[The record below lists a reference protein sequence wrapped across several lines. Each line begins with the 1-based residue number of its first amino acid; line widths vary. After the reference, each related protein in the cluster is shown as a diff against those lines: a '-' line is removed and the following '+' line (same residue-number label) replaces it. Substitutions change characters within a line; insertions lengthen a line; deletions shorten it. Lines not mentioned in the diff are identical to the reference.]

1 MSFIRQF
8 LRYGFDWAERVLGQ
22 IFAAE
27 WNPLLNLG
35 ALGFFFYW
43 VITASGIYV
52 YIFFD
57 TGVKEA
63 YASVE
68 YMTHEQWYLA
78 GVMRSLHRYAS
89 DGLVVV
95 MLVHIVRE
103 FSRDRYRGVR
113 WFSWIT
119 GVPIL
124 IFVFA
129 AGITG
134 YWLVWD
140 KLAQYVA
147 LVTTE
152 WLDRLPIFGE
162 PIARNFLSPATLDS
176 RFFTL
181 MVFMHIAVPLIALII
196 LWIHLQRVIKPR
208 INPPRGLAIGIFLS
222 MLVLSLVHPALSQ
235 GPANLAEVPGTLGLD
250 WFYLPLYPI
259 LETWP
264 GLVTWGAAGTLLLT
278 MLALPWLPAMRKP
291 AAAVVNLDNCNGC
304 VRCFNDCPY
313 SAISIV
319 PRTDGLPFERQAE
332 VNPSLCVA
340 CGICAGACPT
350 STPFRRTTG
359 LVPGID
365 LPDMSMASLRDELTA
380 AGNHLQGPSKLIIFG
395 CEHGPSIDASKAGNV
410 ALIRLRCIG
419 QLPPSF
425 IDYVLSRKLADGV
438 VLAGCSENSC
448 QARFGIAWTK
458 ARLNRERDPYL
469 RRRVPRNRVKTI
481 WTGRLGRRKL
491 AQLVT
496 RFTAELAEDESL
508 EPPETAAE
516 KHAIKAKELVYD

>member
-1 MSFIRQF
+1 MRLIRQVIR
-8 LRYGFDWAERVLGQ
+8 LGFDWAERVLGW
-22 IFAAE
+22 IFPAQ

-95 MLVHIVRE
+95 MLLHICRE

-124 IFVFA
+124 IFIYVS
-129 AGITG
+129 GITG

-147 LVTTE
+147 LVTME
-152 WLDRLPIFGE
+152 WFDRLPIFGE
-162 PIARNFLSPATLDS
+162 PIARNFLSPTALDS

-196 LWIHLQRVIKPR
+196 LWVHLQRVSKPR
-208 INPPRGLAIGIFLS
+208 TNPPRGLAIGTFLS
-222 MLVLSLVHPALSQ
+222 LLVLSLAYPAVSQ

-264 GLVTWGAAGTLLLT
+264 GPVTWAGAGTLLLIL
-278 MLALPWLPAMRKP
+278 MAMPWLPPMRKLVP
-291 AAAVVNLDNCNGC
+291 AAVNLDNCNGC

-313 SAISIV
+313 SAISMV
-319 PRTDGLPFERQAE
+319 PRTDGLPFESQAE
-332 VNPSLCVA
+332 VNPNLCVA

-350 STPFRRTTG
+350 ATPFRRSTG

-365 LPDMSMASLRDELTA
+365 LPDMPLSGLRDELNATSDRLRGQA
-380 AGNHLQGPSKLIIFG
+380 RIIIFG
-395 CEHGPSIDASKAGNV
+395 CEHGARFDDNDNTNV
-410 ALIRLRCIG
+410 AFISLRCIG

-425 IDYVLSRKLADGV
+425 IDYVLSRNLADGV
-438 VLAGCSENSC
+438 VLTGCSENAC

-458 ARLNRERDPYL
+458 DRLERKRDPYL
-469 RRRVPRNRVKTI
+469 RRRIPRDRVKTV
-481 WTGRLGRRKL
+481 WAGHAGRRRL
-491 AQLVT
+491 AKAVAE
-496 RFTAELAEDESL
+496 FVAELSRNPASAAPGSL
-508 EPPETAAE
+508 PEKRSA
-516 KHAIKAKELVYD
+516 KAKELVCD